1 MKIQN
6 AFRLGLF
13 GGLGVLVAVLIG
25 GGVAALATILTYIG
39 AAIFLALGV
48 DPAVSFL
55 ERHKFNRSLA
65 IVTVLVGILAI
76 FTGLVFAIIPVVI
89 DQVNRLIKQ
98 VPVIVDA
105 ITSGDVTQWL
115 KDNLPW
121 LDVKQLIEKVQE
133 FVSNPN
139 NYLGGVF
146 QTVFGIATGI
156 FGGVIILILTLY
168 FVASLSSL
176 KRGIYELVPA
186 TKRERFIDI
195 SEQIAS
201 SVGRYV
207 VGQVS
212 LALVNGVL
220 SFIFLTFFVHAQYSA
235 LLAFIAFLFSLIPL
249 VGTITGSI
257 RDHHASGLAVQRLA
271 VGSRRGHLLPHLHA
285 GRGIRAEPAD
295 HGPRGQGAG
304 RRGGHRR
311 ADRRDPA
318 RHPGCARRDPGR
330 RRGAVDHPPSRGPP
344 AERTLTYAVGPSHS
358 VGSGRAS
365 GLSRCTI
372 SLSTREVCASP
383 THKCLPPSTSTSSV
397 SGTTANLSRAS
408 AGRR

>member
-105 ITSGDVTQWL
+105 ITSGDVTKWL
-115 KDNLPW
+115 KENLPW

-249 VGTITGSI
+249 VGTITGSVI
-257 RDHHASGLAVQRLA
+257 ITLLVWLFNGWPSVLA
-271 VGSRRGHLLPHLHA
+271 VGIYYLIYMQVEAYVLSPRIMARAVKVPGVVVVIAALIGGTLL
-285 GRGIRAEPAD
+285 GILGALVAIPVAAAVQLIIRQVVV
-295 HGPRGQGAG
+295 PRQN
-304 RRGGHRR
+304 
-311 ADRRDPA
+311 
-318 RHPGCARRDPGR
+318 
-330 RRGAVDHPPSRGPP
+330 
-344 AERTLTYAVGPSHS
+344 EL
-358 VGSGRAS
+358 
-365 GLSRCTI
+365 
-372 SLSTREVCASP
+372 
-383 THKCLPPSTSTSSV
+383 
-397 SGTTANLSRAS
+397 
-408 AGRR
+408 